1 MKAKAIY
8 IENFRN
14 FFNVEVEFDEKL
26 NVIYG
31 ENGQGKTNLL
41 EAISLF
47 SGDKSFRGVRDK
59 NLVHIKRDSAEL
71 ILSYKTRDRVNKMQ
85 ININGKRET
94 KLNDLPI
101 KVGEDLAMKFHCV
114 VFAPTHLSLIKD
126 GPEKRRAFLD
136 SCICQISPNYTNLL
150 NQYERALFQRNS
162 LLKNP
167 SVKMMPQE
175 SIELHFGVWD
185 TTLASLGS
193 MIYKMRLRYIKELNK
208 HALETYDQI
217 AGNKELLEVKYF
229 STIFTEELSDVYQMK
244 EIYEQSLKE
253 SIMDDLRV
261 GYTQLGINRDDVEIK
276 IASQNARNFASQG
289 QQRSAVLALK
299 FAQCKILENALGEP
313 PVILLDDVMSELD
326 KKRQDFIINK
336 VKDMQVFITCCDKD
350 ELKGMKG
357 GKVFEVSCGIVTEER
372 Q

>member
-1 MKAKAIY
+1 MKVNSV
-8 IENFRN
+8 ELNNFRN
-14 FFNVEVEFDEKL
+14 ISALRLEANEGV

-71 ILSYKTRDRVNKMQ
+71 ILAYKTRDRVNKMQ
-85 ININGKRET
+85 ININSKRET

-162 LLKNP
+162 LLK
-167 SVKMMPQE
+167 K
-175 SIELHFGVWD
+175 
-185 TTLASLGS
+185 A
-193 MIYKMRLRYIKELNK
+193 
-208 HALETYDQI
+208 
-217 AGNKELLEVKYF
+217 
-229 STIFTEELSDVYQMK
+229 
-244 EIYEQSLKE
+244 
-253 SIMDDLRV
+253 
-261 GYTQLGINRDDVEIK
+261 
-276 IASQNARNFASQG
+276 
-289 QQRSAVLALK
+289 
-299 FAQCKILENALGEP
+299 
-313 PVILLDDVMSELD
+313 
-326 KKRQDFIINK
+326 
-336 VKDMQVFITCCDKD
+336 
-350 ELKGMKG
+350 
-357 GKVFEVSCGIVTEER
+357 
-372 Q
+372 